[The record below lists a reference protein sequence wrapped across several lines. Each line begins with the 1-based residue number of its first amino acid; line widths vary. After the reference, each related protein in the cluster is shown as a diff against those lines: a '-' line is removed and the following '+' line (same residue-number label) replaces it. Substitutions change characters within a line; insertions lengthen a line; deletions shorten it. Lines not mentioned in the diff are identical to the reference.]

1 VTAELHAR
9 HLAQLGFLEQIL
21 KEAEVPTTLLERSEE
36 LPLNVLMAGI
46 TKDERGRDRFVHFS
60 FLPLD
65 DETDIQA
72 VELLQIYHTFPF
84 RLAGGRRAAVAELLL
99 EANTRLP
106 IGHFGLN
113 ENEELHYRY
122 VYALS
127 GARTFDADEI
137 GTMIGLFVS
146 MCDLFAESLEAV
158 ASGAKEPAGAVADW
172 Q

>member
-1 VTAELHAR
+1 
-9 HLAQLGFLEQIL
+9 
-21 KEAEVPTTLLERSEE
+21 
-36 LPLNVLMAGI
+36 MAGI
-46 TKDERGRDRFVHFS
+46 SLDEQGRDRFVHFS

-65 DETDIQA
+65 DEADIQT

-84 RLAGGRRAAVAELLL
+84 KLADGRRAAIAELLL

-127 GARTFDADEI
+127 GARTFDADEVLAI
-137 GTMIGLFVS
+137 VGLFIS
-146 MCDLFAESLEAV
+146 MCELFAESLEAV
-158 ASGAKEPAGAVADW
+158 ASGAKEPAAAVAGW

>member
-1 VTAELHAR
+1 
-9 HLAQLGFLEQIL
+9 LAQLGFLEQIL
-21 KEAEVPTTLLERSEE
+21 KEAEVPATLLERSEE
-36 LPLNVLMAGI
+36 LPLNVLMAGMSV
-46 TKDERGRDRFVHFS
+46 DEQGRDRFLHFS

-65 DETDIQA
+65 EETDVQA
-72 VELLQIYHTFPF
+72 VELLQMYHTFPF
-84 RLAGGRRAAVAELLL
+84 RLADGMRPAVAELLL

-113 ENEELHYRY
+113 EGEELHCRY

-127 GARTFDADEI
+127 GSRTFDADEI
-137 GTMIGLFVS
+137 LAITGLFMS

-158 ASGAKEPAGAVADW
+158 ASGAKLPAETVAGW